1 MKIYRL
7 IGIITTLQQQK
18 TVTAPYLAEKFE
30 VSRRTI
36 SRDIEDI
43 CKAGIPL
50 VTTQGAGGGIS
61 IMEGF
66 SLDTTVFTKQELAA
80 IFTGL
85 KSLDSVSRSA
95 SGETLARKIG
105 GSQAVSL
112 DDHMAIDLASH
123 YKDDLASKLEQMK
136 AAIQASRCISFR
148 YYYEKGEADKLIEPC
163 LLVFKW
169 SDWYVFGFCRQR
181 QDFRLYKLRRLWNLE
196 VTQEPF
202 SPREIPEEKKR
213 FGSHMTDDYMVA
225 ALYDPSLK
233 YRLVE
238 EYGPACFTPQEDGRL
253 YAEWG
258 FTTRG
263 TGRGM
268 VPALRQKSESPGA
281 AGDGGA
287 DESRTGRRP
296 GFILRTISDQRYFA
310 AISLQLSAKS
320 DRATVCTVSIGSPAS
335 LPRSFLGISRIPLQ
349 CAQRIIRA
357 HCLLLLRRPDSRNAP
372 TSSALWSKSV
382 PPVWPGIPTP
392 CL

>member
-112 DDHMAIDLASH
+112 ADHTAIDLASH

-169 SDWYVFGFCRQR
+169 SDWYVFGFCRQLH
-181 QDFRLYKLRRLWNLE
+181 DFRLYKLRRLLNLE
-196 VTQEPF
+196 VTQDPF
-202 SPREIPEEKKR
+202 SPRDIPE
-213 FGSHMTDDYMVA
+213 Y
-225 ALYDPSLK
+225 
-233 YRLVE
+233 
-238 EYGPACFTPQEDGRL
+238 
-253 YAEWG
+253 
-258 FTTRG
+258 
-263 TGRGM
+263 
-268 VPALRQKSESPGA
+268 
-281 AGDGGA
+281 
-287 DESRTGRRP
+287 
-296 GFILRTISDQRYFA
+296 
-310 AISLQLSAKS
+310 
-320 DRATVCTVSIGSPAS
+320 
-335 LPRSFLGISRIPLQ
+335 
-349 CAQRIIRA
+349 
-357 HCLLLLRRPDSRNAP
+357 
-372 TSSALWSKSV
+372 
-382 PPVWPGIPTP
+382 
-392 CL
+392 